1 MKLPIIWSLF
11 QNKNDC
17 VCIGGETIADLLQ
30 AINAQKPDLF
40 GIAAESV
47 ESIAQDLNSWV
58 KTHPHSRK
66 KIQSSVILD
75 ALTKANITPP
85 QETAVLETYFIRP
98 LKDAELYDEIQE
110 ENDTSKALKE
120 ILSNHGIG
128 PIWDFIDDEAVYY
141 EEETGDVFTAESY
154 AKELKRRGKTLDD
167 LYYVNENGDL
177 IPFGLADDS
186 SEMTLIQKSMRDFG
200 IVLVKDCFT
209 NDDSI
214 TLDDVEAIQE
224 FIDDEMPETLVP
236 FSTEEKLDLI
246 EAVKAEIEEG
256 NWEMPPRNLDYDED
270 NDEDVQNWL
279 HHGDTDSG
287 RWSDDEWGDDKYD
300 DDKYDKD
307 KYDDDKDL
315 DDDSWDDD
323 KWDQEY
329 DDDDRP
335 RKKWR

>member
-40 GIAAESV
+40 GITD
-47 ESIAQDLNSWV
+47 ESIEGVAQDLNSWV

-66 KIQSSVILD
+66 KIQSSVILE
-75 ALTKANITPP
+75 ALAKANITPP
-85 QETAVLETYFIRP
+85 VDKVLLESYFIRP
-98 LKDAELYDEIQE
+98 LKDPELYEELQDENE
-110 ENDTSKALKE
+110 TSKALKE

-128 PIWDFIDDEAVYY
+128 SLWDFIDDEAVYY
-141 EEETGDVFTAESY
+141 EEETGDVFTADSY
-154 AKELKRRGKTLDD
+154 EKELKRRRKTLDD

-177 IPFGLADDS
+177 IPFGLAEDS

-224 FIDDEMPETLVP
+224 FIDDEMPETLFP

-246 EAVKAEIEEG
+246 EAVKAEIEDG

-279 HHGDTDSG
+279 HHGDTDS
-287 RWSDDEWGDDKYD
+287 REWNDEDWDDEKYGDDKNI
-300 DDKYDKD
+300 
-307 KYDDDKDL
+307 
-315 DDDSWDDD
+315 DDDSWDDE
-323 KWDQEY
+323 KWDQEIE
-329 DDDDRP
+329 DDEDDDRP